1 MSQQDG
7 RERTSL
13 TQYEDT
19 LARINTVGGEY
30 LIAAVVHTYEL
41 HVLVRWD
48 GPPVADRTRRLAR
61 FDASEYVDAL
71 RHVIKR
77 VEHDDHENQSGG
89 DGMCPVGDCPSCA
102 ENESEIEHDVL
113 DSLHP
118 TVDLAEAAHPA
129 HELFWAVAGAPG
141 VGRSLHCKTC
151 DVVIWSNVRELTI
164 GDVL

>member
-1 MSQQDG
+1 MSQQG
-7 RERTSL
+7 QSERVSL
-13 TQYEDT
+13 AQYEDT

-71 RHVIKR
+71 RDVCKR
-77 VEHDDHENQSGG
+77 VEHDDHENQTGG
-89 DGMCPVGDCPSCA
+89 DGMCPVANCPTC
-102 ENESEIEHDVL
+102 EEQRDDES
-113 DSLHP
+113 DSASTLHP